1 MKNTKILLLLLLS
14 AFFLTQGI
22 SAQTK
27 EPPVKK
33 YNEELAKK
41 LGADDYGMK
50 KYVVAFL
57 KSGKAVFSKEE
68 SAKIFQAH
76 LNNIVRLSNEG
87 KMIVAGPFLD
97 GRELRGIYIFNV
109 ETIEEAQKL
118 TESDPAIKAGALIF
132 ELHPWY
138 GSAALQ
144 EILQIHKT
152 IEKKSV
158 AN

>member
-1 MKNTKILLLLLLS
+1 MKSIKILLLFFS
-14 AFFLTQGI
+14 VFFLTQGI

-27 EPPVKK
+27 EPTVKK
-33 YNEELAKK
+33 YDEKLAKE

-76 LNNIVRLSNEG
+76 LNNIVRLANEG

-97 GRELRGIYIFNV
+97 GREIQGIYVFNV
-109 ETIEEAQKL
+109 ETVEEAQKL
-118 TESDPAIKAGALIF
+118 TESDPAIKSGALIF

-144 EILQIHKT
+144 EVFRIHKT
-152 IEKKSV
+152 IEKKSI